1 MSSILRITD
10 PILKDDSIDK
20 YEEFAYE
27 PIAGANKN
35 TPGQDIRITI
45 ETQDIFTHPSESY
58 LIIKGQLLKADGTA
72 YDRLNRV
79 TLANNGIMYL
89 FKRIRYELSGQ
100 EIENIMN
107 VGQATTMLGLLK
119 YPDDFSKSK
128 GLNQLWYKDTKN
140 TTVMD
145 SANANFNVGFKVRH
159 DYIFGKAANDVLPV
173 GSFSF
178 RIPLKHIFG
187 FCEDYD
193 KVVYGLKHTLT
204 LTRDNNNT
212 AIHKFNDDDGAG
224 NDRLA
229 LGQVFLTDITW
240 FMPHVIPAD
249 EDKMK
254 LYKIIERKEKIP
266 VGYRMIQC
274 DSALIP
280 HNSRDFSWR
289 LAVKSSPEV
298 PRFIII
304 GFQLNGINDQLTNP
318 SVFNGVDVK
327 NMYVMLNSTRYP
339 AADYNINFGAQQ
351 FSRVYG
357 DVTNFR
363 SKFFNMDDLISNPNI
378 NPSDYKDLY
387 RLFLFDVSKQS
398 EKLKYSTT
406 DIQVKMDFRGAI
418 PIGVQV
424 YGVIIS
430 DRLINF
436 QSDGNKFS
444 VVF

>member
-1 MSSILRITD
+1 MNSILRITD
-10 PILKDDSIDK
+10 PILKDDSIDR

-27 PIAGANKN
+27 PITGSNLNSA
-35 TPGQDIRITI
+35 GQDIRITI

-58 LIIKGQLLKADGTA
+58 LIIKGRLLKADGTA
-72 YDRLNRV
+72 YARANRV
-79 TLANNGIMYL
+79 TLSNNGIMYL
-89 FKRIRYELSGQ
+89 FKRIRYDLSGQ
-100 EIENIMN
+100 DIENIMN

-128 GLNQLWYKDTKN
+128 GLNQLWYKDTN
-140 TTVMD
+140 TT
-145 SANANFNVGFKVRH
+145 SNLEGNNTNIGYKVRH
-159 DYIFGKAANDVLPV
+159 DYIFGAADGEVNPI
-173 GSFSF
+173 GTFSF

-212 AIHKFNDDDGAG
+212 AIFKATIDAAG
-224 NDRLA
+224 NPLPV
-229 LGQVFLTDITW
+229 GQVLLSDIIW
-240 FMPHVIPAD
+240 YMPHVTPAD
-249 EDKMK
+249 KDKME
-254 LYKIIERKEKIP
+254 LYKIIERREKIP

-274 DSALIP
+274 DNAIIP
-280 HNSRDFSWR
+280 QNSRNFSWR

-298 PRFIII
+298 PRFIIV
-304 GFQLNGINDQLTNP
+304 GFQTNRVNNQDTNP
-318 SVFNGVDVK
+318 SLFDNLNVD

-339 AADYNINFGAQQ
+339 AVDYNISFVKNH
-351 FSRVYG
+351 FSKVYG
-357 DVTNFR
+357 DVANFR
-363 SKFFNMDDLISNPNI
+363 SKFFNMDELISNPNI
-378 NPSDYKDLY
+378 NPSDYKGLY
-387 RLFLFDVSKQS
+387 TLFLFDVSKQS

-406 DIQVKMDFRGAI
+406 DIQVKMSFGDNTPDRTQA
-418 PIGVQV
+418 
-424 YGVIIS
+424 YAVIIS